1 METIAYEIKR
11 ILEMSLLVQWLRLL
25 ASTAGG
31 MGLIPGQGTK
41 IPHILQPKKKK
52 KSERLD
58 FAKESVNYKA

>member
-52 KSERLD
+52 SERLD